1 MNIRSLRELLRPRVG
16 DLKDHCTNTTMPA
29 FCAQLGLPT
38 PPEGGDK
45 RGRMHA
51 AFDAA
56 SDVRIPELAQRM
68 IVRGHLVGEL
78 RNEVQELLWD
88 DGPSIEL
95 PKRAR
100 RELAKALQN
109 VVLFH
114 RWDKFKALL
123 DSLFLFRPDLS
134 IWTLNAGD
142 RDPIEA
148 MRDDFVRNQESVEWL
163 FDELEV
169 YELSDNRFRKF
180 LEGVVSA
187 DVQKEEENQ
196 IAIAAAINPVLRN
209 CGIELRETG
218 EDGGYPLYEMVSL
231 RASRGRPKNLIFA
244 STSKPDIRFRDAI
257 NNDIEIASNLDDVLV
272 YDRPLGSDGLR
283 WSELQAWWADVT
295 READSARAKGSLYL
309 RLLRC
314 LPESSPPQR
323 LLFKSFFAS
332 FRDAVPNLPA
342 LLPEVWLHWDPKT
355 VKQRGQSAL
364 LTHRMDFLIL
374 MPSGGRVVLEVD
386 GQQHYSNSDGRADPH
401 RYAQLAAGQRELALA
416 GYEVHRFAGVELR
429 GDEGRAMVKSF
440 FERLFKYH
448 GVALHTRPKPLSA

>member
-1 MNIRSLRELLRPRVG
+1 MKICSLRELLRPRVG

-29 FCAQLGLPT
+29 FCTQLGLPT

-51 AFDAA
+51 AFDSA
-56 SDVRIPELAQRM
+56 SDDTIPELAHRM

-88 DGPSIEL
+88 DGPSIEV

-109 VVLFH
+109 VALFH
-114 RWDKFKALL
+114 RWDKFKVLL
-123 DSLFLFRPDLS
+123 DSIFLFRPDLS
-134 IWTLNAGD
+134 IWTLNASD

-148 MRDDFVRNQESVEWL
+148 IRDDFVRNQESVEWL

-196 IAIAAAINPVLRN
+196 VAVAAAINSVLRN
-209 CGIELRETG
+209 CGVELRETG
-218 EDGGYPLYEMVSL
+218 EDGGYPLYEIVLL
-231 RASRGRPKNLIFA
+231 RTSRGRPKNLIFA
-244 STSKPDIRFRDAI
+244 STSKPDIRIRDAV
-257 NNDIEIASNLDDVLV
+257 NNDIEIASDIDDVLV

-283 WSELQAWWADVT
+283 WKELQAWWA
-295 READSARAKGSLYL
+295 EATGESEAAQAKRSLYL
-309 RLLRC
+309 RLLSC

-332 FRDAVPNLPA
+332 FREAVANLPA

-355 VKQRGQSAL
+355 VKERGPSAL
-364 LTHRMDFLIL
+364 LTHRMDFLML

-386 GQQHYSNSDGRADPH
+386 GQQHYADHEGRADPR
-401 RYAQLAAGQRELALA
+401 RYARLAAGQRELVLA

-429 GDEGRAMVKSF
+429 GDDGPAVVKSF
-440 FERLFKYH
+440 FERLFKCH
-448 GVALHTRPKPLSA
+448 GVSVPA